1 MTAVMMASVAST
13 RLSCELFGLA
23 MPSDGWASTDVTVAV
38 EVLVEA
44 LLDPR
49 QQARRHLVVATFRG
63 DDGSQLGLE
72 VEGLKT
78 MLATAE
84 VGMYRSMTV
93 FGERPVEKGLEFSDG
108 LVAVIHLSVLSRGR
122 CHQQR

>member
-1 MTAVMMASVAST
+1 MPASVASV
-13 RLSCELFGLA
+13 RLSHELFGLP
-23 MPSDGWASTDVTVAV
+23 MPAGDSPSTDVTVAV

-49 QQARRHLVVATFRG
+49 EQTWWHLVIATFRG
-63 DDGSQLGLE
+63 DDGSKFGVE
-72 VEGLKT
+72 VEGLEAI
-78 MLATAE
+78 LATAE
-84 VGMYRSMTV
+84 VGMDRSMTV
-93 FGERPVEKGLEFSDG
+93 LRERPVEKGLEFSDG